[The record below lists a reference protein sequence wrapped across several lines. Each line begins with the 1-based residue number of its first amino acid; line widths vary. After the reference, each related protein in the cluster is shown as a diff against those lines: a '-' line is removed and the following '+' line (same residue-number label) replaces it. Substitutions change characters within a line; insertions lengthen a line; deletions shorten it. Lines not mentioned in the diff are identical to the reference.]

1 MLAVSGSG
9 AAFSPNLPIY
19 TVFRFLCGC
28 SISGISLST
37 VILSEP
43 QWGPKQQGFG
53 EQQSKAERVGLVNPK
68 AYLWFLETL
77 LNFATITNIMTV
89 AKKL

>member
-9 AAFSPNLPIY
+9 AAFSPSLPIY
-19 TVFRFLCGC
+19 TIFRFLCGC

-43 QWGPKQQGFG
+43 QWGP
-53 EQQSKAERVGLVNPK
+53 ERKALGSNSQKPREWV
-68 AYLWFLETL
+68 
-77 LNFATITNIMTV
+77 
-89 AKKL
+89 